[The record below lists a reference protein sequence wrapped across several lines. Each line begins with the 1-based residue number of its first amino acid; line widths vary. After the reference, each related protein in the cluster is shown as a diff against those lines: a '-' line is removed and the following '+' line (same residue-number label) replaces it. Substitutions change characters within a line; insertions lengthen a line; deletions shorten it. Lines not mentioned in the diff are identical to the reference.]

1 MLQKE
6 ISEMQLGGA
15 TEDEVR
21 SLKKGKK
28 ELEMQMKEQEE
39 ELDDL
44 AAQVQLL
51 EASKTKL
58 EMEMASVKKEHRR
71 ELINKDEEIEEARAA
86 AAKKVKILEQQL
98 EQEHEERIAFVRER
112 HELEGKI
119 MNLQDMLERSGD
131 EEQVS
136 KLKKDLKRTK
146 ALLRDAQLIVE
157 KTQNKGTNK
166 VIMRQLKNQLEDAEF
181 ARTAAMKAKQ
191 NAELELADVHQ
202 QLEDV
207 SRSKSDLE
215 DKHLRMAREKA
226 DISSQLQENEEELHD
241 IMRKYKAS
249 VAAVSTD
256 QITIQDQA
264 GTIQELEEERN
275 KLREQLAEMSQRVDC
290 LDADNVSTL
299 QHKRLEMKIRELESK
314 LELELTTRSRMDTQI
329 ARLKESIEK
338 LNKEIDETRLREQS
352 SQEQQRKLARQLR
365 DLKEDYT
372 TIQGKETELSQK
384 KGDLEKQLEVAESET
399 LTVKSDLKL
408 ALKRIEDLQAAIA
421 GEIDSAE
428 SEDNSDSSSDE
439 EMHQNMDQ
447 RQRNLS
453 IQRDRES
460 ISRDI
465 RGANRTLSE
474 HDESLDKSARFE
486 GISEGDESQA

>member
-58 EMEMASVKKEHRR
+58 EMEMASIKKEHRR

-157 KTQNKGTNK
+157 KTQNEGTNK

-181 ARTAAMKAKQ
+181 ARTAAMKATQ
-191 NAELELADVHQ
+191 NCELELADVHQ
-202 QLEDV
+202 QLDDV
-207 SRSKSDLE
+207 SRAKSEID
-215 DKHLRMAREKA
+215 DKNLRLSREKA
-226 DISSQLQENEEELHD
+226 DLLTNLQENEEELQD
-241 IMRKYKAS
+241 VMRKYKAS

-264 GTIQELEEERN
+264 ATIQELENERN
-275 KLREQLAEMSQRVDC
+275 KLREQYAEISQR
-290 LDADNVSTL
+290 LEHMEGENVSTA
-299 QHKRLEMKIRELESK
+299 QHKRIELKIRELESK
-314 LELELTTRSRMDTQI
+314 LELEKTTKGRMETQI
-329 ARLKESIEK
+329 YRQKEVIEK
-338 LNKEIDETRLREQS
+338 MTREMDDLRMKEQN
-352 SQEQQRKLARQLR
+352 SQDDQKKIARQLR
-365 DLKEDYT
+365 DLRE
-372 TIQGKETELSQK
+372 ELS
-384 KGDLEKQLEVAESET
+384 
-399 LTVKSDLKL
+399 TV
-408 ALKRIEDLQAAIA
+408 
-421 GEIDSAE
+421 
-428 SEDNSDSSSDE
+428 
-439 EMHQNMDQ
+439 H
-447 RQRNLS
+447 
-453 IQRDRES
+453 
-460 ISRDI
+460 
-465 RGANRTLSE
+465 
-474 HDESLDKSARFE
+474 
-486 GISEGDESQA
+486 